1 MPSPRQ
7 SSATISEFRRALLCS
22 AAFGR
27 ILHNQPRSKATRLR
41 LKSSSSFRFLRR
53 HECALWHGP
62 LRYALLFFAS
72 APAFSPRLL
81 QRLHSSQL
89 GRVSLRGVQHCW
101 TPCPQVCASSR
112 APPPPTP
119 SSEQREGSLF
129 SCAAAHVPPMHVCPS
144 SFTPLAAFF
153 PSLVGPACRALRPQS
168 NRQLFFF
175 APISPR
181 HPELP
186 AAGRV
191 ESAG

>member
-1 MPSPRQ
+1 MNAHCGTALFAMLFSFLRQRLPSARAYCNACTPPNSGAFLFVGSNTAGPHARKF
-7 SSATISEFRRALLCS
+7 APRRALL
-22 AAFGR
+22 
-27 ILHNQPRSKATRLR
+27 HPRLR
-41 LKSSSSFRFLRR
+41 Q
-53 HECALWHGP
+53 P
-62 LRYALLFFAS
+62 
-72 APAFSPRLL
+72 
-81 QRLHSSQL
+81 
-89 GRVSLRGVQHCW
+89 
-101 TPCPQVCASSR
+101 
-112 APPPPTP
+112 
-119 SSEQREGSLF
+119 EQREGSLF